1 MTTSELTVQI
11 TATANDLAE
20 QLQRVIN
27 KIAEAIREFLR
38 PIVDWFNSPQVRR
51 FFRHIAMAMRRAG
64 LASRVPVRRR
74 AVSTKRARIYQRK
87 ALLAH

>member
-1 MTTSELTVQI
+1 MTT
-11 TATANDLAE
+11 NDFAE
-20 QLQRVIN
+20 QLQRAIN

-51 FFRHIAMAMRRAG
+51 FFRHVAMAMRRAG

-74 AVSTKRARIYQRK
+74 AVSTKRAMIYQRK